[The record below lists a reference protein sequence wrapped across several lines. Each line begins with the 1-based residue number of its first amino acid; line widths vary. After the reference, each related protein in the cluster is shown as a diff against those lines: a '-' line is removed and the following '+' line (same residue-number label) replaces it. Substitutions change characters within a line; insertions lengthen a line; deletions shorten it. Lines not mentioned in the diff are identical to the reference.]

1 MIEKDDLTAL
11 HRHSPVLTDVGTE
24 NKQRATTKIQKVKTT
39 AKGPSNPEALK
50 FEQQ

>member
-1 MIEKDDLTAL
+1 MIEKDGLTTI
-11 HRHSPVLTDVGTE
+11 HRHSPVRTDAGTE

-50 FEQQ
+50 IEQQ